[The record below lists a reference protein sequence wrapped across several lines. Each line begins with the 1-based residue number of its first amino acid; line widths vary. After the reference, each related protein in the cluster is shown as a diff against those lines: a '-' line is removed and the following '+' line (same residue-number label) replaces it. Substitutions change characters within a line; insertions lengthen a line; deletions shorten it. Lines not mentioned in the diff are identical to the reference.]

1 MVILRISQYNQVSMA
16 RIQVTWVVK
25 TKKGQIKGPY
35 STQAIL
41 SMIGEGVFSGQEM
54 ISKIPDGQWTLIS
67 KEPEFYDKL
76 LEALE
81 GVVDVDPK
89 KVQKMEAE
97 TVIAPWKTSAKPQDQ
112 SAPSSESFANL
123 RSNSIQPNATVVEE
137 AKTSHQS
144 QIIKNVS
151 AAEGNRS
158 PGSVVDLLDIKKFEI
173 GDLKKKLK
181 LPALALAAVI
191 AVAAFL
197 FWDSQGT
204 SGDKVHLLAPGR
216 SNSKMSD
223 ADVKARL
230 GEALHAIE
238 ADTFD
243 SYRAAQNKLVSIV
256 EGAPSNLEVRALLCL
271 VYKELWPYAF
281 QDAQDIKTVASVTQS
296 TRAFNVVSP
305 YGQVCEAVKLIT
317 AGRYKEAKGV
327 VEGVLEGNEAFSL
340 IPVLYDFKAELLV
353 GERDLLNSIPYYE
366 KASQL
371 WDRWLNPRIE
381 LAKLLIRRGENLPA
395 SALLRN
401 ALQINPQHREAKVL
415 TGILEYRGFKKT
427 DTSFEFLSSGLND
440 AGRMPALVEA
450 DGYSVLAEVL
460 VLRGD
465 RSRARE
471 AAEKAYALNPNN
483 SEIRQL
489 VLRLGGSDKV
499 KGDKGRNNELLYLG
513 DQYVRQ
519 GDYLAAQAEFKAAFE
534 LEPKNGTAAMKAAKA
549 LWQLNQSFE
558 AIEWL
563 NKAIKAEPKLVS
575 AYVLQADYLSQR
587 FDFIGALQVLTNATR
602 LAPNNYEVL
611 RGLALLEYRKN
622 NMQGAVAY
630 GARALKSYDGDL
642 ETYILMSQANSLLA
656 RSIIPSNK
664 KEIERKESAVKD
676 AIRFATK
683 AVEIDSTNPD
693 AQICYAKMLAQN
705 NGVDSGILY
714 LNELIKRFSY
724 TLDYKIALAEIYKS
738 EDRYTQARDIYAQV
752 VEIDP
757 RNKRAWLGLGEA
769 DRALGL
775 NDKALK
781 DFLSAAILDP
791 TDGEAI
797 FQTGRLY
804 LELGRYDEAIQQFK
818 RVQRL
823 NPNYPRTYYY
833 IGKAAFAAGDFNTA
847 LESSKSEKK
856 QNPNVA
862 DSYIL
867 AAEVYTA
874 RKQYAECASEYSL
887 AMKLRPQGADIYVK
901 SATCYRQSGSLDVAE
916 DMLALAS
923 ARESGYAEI
932 YREQGAIYELRGDS
946 RAAAT
951 AYIKYLGLSPN
962 ALDRP
967 QVEAKVRSLGY

>member
-1 MVILRISQYNQVSMA
+1 MISKITQYNQVSMS

-25 TKKGQIKGPY
+25 TNKGQLKGPY

-41 SMIGEGVFSGQEM
+41 RMIGEGVFSGQEM

-89 KVQKMEAE
+89 KAQKMEAE
-97 TVIAPWKTSAKPQDQ
+97 TVIAPWKTSAKPQNP
-112 SAPSSESFANL
+112 SAPSAESFANL
-123 RSNSIQPNATVVEE
+123 RSNSQQPKVDVIEATQ
-137 AKTSHQS
+137 KISRPHT
-144 QIIKNVS
+144 IPNVS
-151 AAEGNRS
+151 AAHDRTS
-158 PGSVVDLLDIKKFEI
+158 SGSVVDLLDIKKFEL
-173 GDLKKKLK
+173 GDLKKNLK
-181 LPALALAAVI
+181 IPALALVAVI
-191 AVAAFL
+191 LIGGFL
-197 FWDSQGT
+197 MWDSSSET
-204 SGDKVHLLAPGR
+204 GDKIHLLAPGK
-216 SNSKMSD
+216 SSSKMAD
-223 ADVKARL
+223 ADVKVRL

-271 VYKELWPYAF
+271 VYKQLWPYAV
-281 QDAQDIKTVASVTQS
+281 QDAQDIKTISSVTQS

-317 AGRYKEAKGV
+317 SGRHKEAKGV
-327 VEGVLEGNEAFSL
+327 VEGVLESNEVFSL
-340 IPVLYDFKAELLV
+340 VPVLYDFKAELLV
-353 GERDLLNSIPYYE
+353 GERDFLNAVPYYE
-366 KASQL
+366 KTSQL
-371 WDRWLNPRIE
+371 WERWLNPRVE
-381 LAKLLIRRGENLPA
+381 LAKLLIRQGENLPA
-395 SALLRN
+395 AALLRN

-427 DTSFEFLSSGLND
+427 DTSFEYLNSGLNES
-440 AGRMPALVEA
+440 GRMPALVEA
-450 DGYSVLAEVL
+450 DGFSVLAEVL

-465 RSRARE
+465 RNGARE

-563 NKAIKAEPKLVS
+563 NKAMKAEPKLVS

-630 GARALKSYDGDL
+630 GTRALKSYDGDL
-642 ETYILMSQANSLLA
+642 ETYILMSQANSLLG

-664 KEIERKESAVKD
+664 KEIERKENAVKD

-683 AVEIDSTNPD
+683 AVEIDSTNPE
-693 AQICYAKMLAQN
+693 AQICYAKMLAHN

-724 TLDYKIALAEIYKS
+724 TLEYKIALAEIYKS
-738 EDRYTQARDIYAQV
+738 EDRYSQARDIYARV
-752 VEIDP
+752 VDADP
-757 RNKRAWLGLGEA
+757 RNKKAWLGLGEA
-769 DRALGL
+769 DRALGF

-781 DFLSAAILDP
+781 DFLTAAVLDP

-823 NPNYPRTYYY
+823 NPNFPRTHYY
-833 IGKAAFAAGDFNTA
+833 IGKAAFAAGDFNA
-847 LESSKSEKK
+847 AIESAKSEKK

-862 DSYIL
+862 DSYVL

-946 RAAAT
+946 RSAAT
-951 AYIKYLGLSPN
+951 AYSKYLGLSPN
-962 ALDRP
+962 ALDRS
-967 QVEAKVRSLGY
+967 QVEAKIRSLGY